1 MLEVQ
6 LSRRGLL
13 GASAALTATLLLAAC
28 GEEGTATTG
37 GTNVVAADLLVESD
51 WLADHLQDNNL
62 RIVDV
67 RAPAKYQET
76 HIPGAINLTTGA
88 LDHMVNEFVRDAR
101 PAGEVAEIVGAAG
114 IGDDHHVVI
123 YDDNR
128 SVIAA
133 RLFWVLDYYGHSR
146 LSILNGGYPKWTA
159 ENRAVTRQAPRFEAA
174 TFSATPDP
182 TKVAD
187 KDYILANMGEDS
199 VALCDARTPGEYTG
213 EDVRRGAGRGGRVP
227 GAVNID
233 WVNSV
238 TGDETPTFKALA
250 DLKQLYEAAGITPD
264 KEVITYCQSA
274 VRGAH
279 SYYVL
284 KLLGYPRVRNYDGS
298 WQDWSNNQSL
308 PIEQG

>member
-1 MLEVQ
+1 MELQV
-6 LSRRGLL
+6 SRRGLL
-13 GASAALTATLLLAAC
+13 GAGAALTAMLLLTAC
-28 GEEGTATTG
+28 GEEESATTG
-37 GTNVVAADLLVESD
+37 GADGSMVDLLVETD
-51 WLADHLQDNNL
+51 WLADRLEDDNL

-67 RAPAKYQET
+67 RSPDKYQET
-76 HIPGAINLTTGA
+76 HLPGAVNLTTGA

-114 IGDDHHVVI
+114 VGDDHHIVI

>member
-1 MLEVQ
+1 MELQV
-6 LSRRGLL
+6 SRRGLL
-13 GASAALTATLLLAAC
+13 GTSAALTAMLLLAAC
-28 GEEGTATTG
+28 GEEEAATTG
-37 GTNVVAADLLVESD
+37 GSDSPMVDLLVETD
-51 WLADHLQDNNL
+51 WLADHLEDDNL

-67 RAPAKYQET
+67 RSPDKYQED
-76 HIPGAINLTTGA
+76 HLPGAINLTTGA

-101 PAGEVAEIVGAAG
+101 PAGEVAEVVGAAG

-123 YDDNR
+123 YGDNR
-128 SVIAA
+128 ALSAA
-133 RLFWVLDYYGHSR
+133 RLFWVLDYYGHPR

-159 ENRAVTRQAPRFEAA
+159 ENRAVTRQVPRFEAA
-174 TFSATPDP
+174 TFSAAPDP

-187 KDYILANMGEDS
+187 KDYILANMDGDS
-199 VALCDARTPGEYTG
+199 VALCDARTPAEYTG

-227 GAVNID
+227 GAINVD
-233 WVNSV
+233 WVLNV
-238 TGDETPTFKALA
+238 TSGEVPTIKALA
-250 DLKQLYEAAGITPD
+250 DLKQLYETAGITPD

-279 SYYVL
+279 SYFVL

-308 PIEQG
+308 PIEKG

>member
-1 MLEVQ
+1 MELP
-6 LSRRGLL
+6 LSRRGLF
-13 GASAALTATLLLAAC
+13 GTSAALTATLLLAAC
-28 GEEGTATTG
+28 GEEEAATG
-37 GTNVVAADLLVESD
+37 GADAVAADLLVETD
-51 WLADHLQDNNL
+51 WLADRLDDDNL

-67 RAPAKYQET
+67 RSPDKYQET
-76 HIPGAINLTTGA
+76 HLPGAINLTTGA
-88 LDHMVNEFVRDAR
+88 LDHMINEFVRDVR
-101 PAGEVAEIVGAAG
+101 PAAEVAEIVGAAG
-114 IGDDHHVVI
+114 VGDDHHIVI

-182 TKVAD
+182 SKIAD
-187 KDYILANMGEDS
+187 RAYILANMGKNS
-199 VALCDARTPGEYTG
+199 VALCDARTPAEYTG

-279 SYYVL
+279 AYYVL
-284 KLLGYPRVRNYDGS
+284 KLLGYEKVRNYDGS

>member
-1 MLEVQ
+1 MTEVQ

-13 GASAALTATLLLAAC
+13 GASAALTAAVLLAGC
-28 GEEGTATTG
+28 GEEEATSG
-37 GTNVVAADLLVESD
+37 AGLAADLLVETD
-51 WLADHLQDNNL
+51 WLAERLEDNNL

-67 RAPAKYQET
+67 RSPDKYQET
-76 HIPGAINLTTGA
+76 HLPGAINLTTGA
-88 LDHMVNEFVRDAR
+88 LDHMINEFVRDVR
-101 PAGEVAEIVGAAG
+101 PAAEVAEIVGAAG
-114 IGDDHHVVI
+114 VGDDHHIVI

-199 VALCDARTPGEYTG
+199 VALCDARTPDEYSG

-238 TGDETPTFKALA
+238 TGDETPRLQGAGRS
-250 DLKQLYEAAGITPD
+250 EA
-264 KEVITYCQSA
+264 V
-274 VRGAH
+274 VRVGRH
-279 SYYVL
+279 HP
-284 KLLGYPRVRNYDGS
+284 G
-298 WQDWSNNQSL
+298 
-308 PIEQG
+308 

>member
-1 MLEVQ
+1 MELP
-6 LSRRGLL
+6 LSRRGLF
-13 GASAALTATLLLAAC
+13 GTSAALTATLLLAAC
-28 GEEGTATTG
+28 GEEEAATG
-37 GTNVVAADLLVESD
+37 GADAVAADLLVETD
-51 WLADHLQDNNL
+51 WLADRLDDDNL

-67 RAPAKYQET
+67 RSPDKYQET
-76 HIPGAINLTTGA
+76 HLPGAINLTTGA
-88 LDHMVNEFVRDAR
+88 LDHMINEFVRDVR
-101 PAGEVAEIVGAAG
+101 PAAEVAEIVGAAG
-114 IGDDHHVVI
+114 VGDDHHIVI

-182 TKVAD
+182 SKIAD
-187 KDYILANMGEDS
+187 RAYILANMGKNS
-199 VALCDARTPGEYTG
+199 VALCDARTPAEYTG
-213 EDVRRGAGRGGRVP
+213 EDVRKGAGRGGRVP
-227 GAVNID
+227 GSINVD

-238 TGDETPTFKALA
+238 TDGETPLFKALA

-279 SYYVL
+279 AYYVL
-284 KLLGYPRVRNYDGS
+284 KLLGYEKVRNYDGS